1 MSNRAAIRYAK
12 AIYDTAKTAGTAEQ
26 INQDMALVTQTLNA
40 SAELSSFVQ
49 NPVFS
54 VEVKKSALNE
64 IFSILNKESK
74 LLIELLA
81 ENKRLDVLGKVAVA
95 YTDLYNKESGVQ
107 KVEVI
112 TAIPLN
118 AALEQKVIEKA
129 KQFTDK
135 KVLIQNKVDA
145 SIIGGFILKVE
156 DTQYNA
162 SVANKLQTLKRELI
176 N

>member
-1 MSNRAAIRYAK
+1 MSNRTAIRYAK
-12 AIYDTAKTAGTAEQ
+12 AIFDTAKEVGVTKQ
-26 INQDMALVTQTLNA
+26 INDDMHLVVQTLGN
-40 SAELSSFVQ
+40 SAELSTFLQ

-64 IFSILNKESK
+64 IFGGLNKESK
-74 LLIELLA
+74 SLIRLLA
-81 ENKRLDVLGKVAVA
+81 ENKRLDILGKVAKA
-95 YTDLYNKESGVQ
+95 YSDLYNQESGVQ
-107 KVEVI
+107 KIDVI

-118 AALEQKVIEKA
+118 AELEQKVIDKA

-135 KVLIQNKVDA
+135 KILIENKVDT
-145 SIIGGFILKVE
+145 SIIGGFILKIG
-156 DTQYNA
+156 DKQYNA